1 MCCSR
6 QKKQLL
12 LPIQIHMQAWVRMGE
27 TNLPAALKWDLQLES
42 QLPSPSQTGFSCTK
56 LHRSLPGV
64 GITLQWNQCTQGI
77 HAGSSH
83 PSDSEATVCDLSIHQ
98 SCIGARDIPASTTQC
113 PVPVMPLPKAFQHPG
128 TTLNPRRDSRAA
140 PAWYY
145 GLEKGM
151 EGLTQKNP
159 PVFHCTNWPKSRRG
173 CGEQPPTWQQQL
185 WLRAGRLKG
194 RKRSRVA
201 QKGAAAKGKASLQ
214 RGAAS

>member
-1 MCCSR
+1 M
-6 QKKQLL
+6 L
-12 LPIQIHMQAWVRMGE
+12 QAKEAIAPSHSNSNASLGE
-27 TNLPAALKWDLQLES
+27 DGGNKPAALKWDLELES

-83 PSDSEATVCDLSIHQ
+83 PADSEATVCDLSIHQ
-98 SCIGARDIPASTTQC
+98 SCIGARDIPTSTTQC

-194 RKRSRVA
+194 RKPSRAA
-201 QKGAAAKGKASLQ
+201 QEGAAAKGKASLQ

>member
-1 MCCSR
+1 M
-6 QKKQLL
+6 LL
-12 LPIQIHMQAWVRMGE
+12 QAKEAIAPSHSNSNASLGE
-27 TNLPAALKWDLQLES
+27 DGGNKPAALKWDLELES

-56 LHRSLPGV
+56 LHRSLPGI

-83 PSDSEATVCDLSIHQ
+83 PSDSEATVCDLSTHQ
-98 SCIGARDIPASTTQC
+98 SCIGACNIPASTTQC
-113 PVPVMPLPKAFQHPG
+113 LVPVMPLPKAFQHPG

-194 RKRSRVA
+194 RKRSRAA
-201 QKGAAAKGKASLQ
+201 QEGAAAKGKASLQ

>member
-12 LPIQIHMQAWVRMGE
+12 LPIQIQMQAWVRMGE
-27 TNLPAALKWDLQLES
+27 TNLPAALKWDLELES
-42 QLPSPSQTGFSCTK
+42 QLSSPSQTGFSCTK

-128 TTLNPRRDSRAA
+128 TTLEPTQGFPCSSCLVL
-140 PAWYY
+140 WF
-145 GLEKGM
+145 G
-151 EGLTQKNP
+151 EGDGRINTK
-159 PVFHCTNWPKSRRG
+159 KSPSISLHKLAQ
-173 CGEQPPTWQQQL
+173 EQTWL
-185 WLRAGRLKG
+185 
-194 RKRSRVA
+194 
-201 QKGAAAKGKASLQ
+201 
-214 RGAAS
+214 